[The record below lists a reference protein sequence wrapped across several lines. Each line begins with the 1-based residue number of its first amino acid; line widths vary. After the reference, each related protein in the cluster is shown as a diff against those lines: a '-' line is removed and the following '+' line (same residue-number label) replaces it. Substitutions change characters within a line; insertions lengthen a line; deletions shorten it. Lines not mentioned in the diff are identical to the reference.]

1 VSFILNINEVDVT
14 PSRENVIWNTKTRE
28 AVKECLSQTK
38 QIIEDKIKNETNLP
52 DYLALLANFKDNTIS
67 GINELYKIIDV
78 SQIENT
84 YRDFKIGEAQMSELD
99 VRKDFICT
107 TTENTNQY
115 GSRRIADTNY
125 SSNLSKE
132 FVSKLSKKNTASNL
146 TIYIGEPKWYS

>member
-1 VSFILNINEVDVT
+1 MFISAQKTVT
-14 PSRENVIWNTKTRE
+14 D
-28 AVKECLSQTK
+28 L
-38 QIIEDKIKNETNLP
+38 IEDKIKNRQIFLIILP
-52 DYLALLANFKDNTIS
+52 YLQTSRTKTIS

-84 YRDFKIGEAQMSELD
+84 YRDFKIGEAALQMSELD
-99 VRKDFICT
+99 VRKDCT

-132 FVSKLSKKNTASNL
+132 FVSKLSVKTQPL
-146 TIYIGEPKWYS
+146 I

>member
-1 VSFILNINEVDVT
+1 LQT
-14 PSRENVIWNTKTRE
+14 SRT
-28 AVKECLSQTK
+28 
-38 QIIEDKIKNETNLP
+38 
-52 DYLALLANFKDNTIS
+52 NTIS

-84 YRDFKIGEAQMSELD
+84 YRDFKIGEAALQMSELD

-115 GSRRIADTNY
+115 GSREADTNY

-132 FVSKLSKKNTASNL
+132 FQS
-146 TIYIGEPKWYS
+146 